1 MWKISVVGHSQIPKK
16 LEVENTEIRIF
27 RAPGGRADNF
37 NNDTRMNEVLNW
49 KHDLCILW
57 IGSNDIDQ
65 ESKPK
70 DIVENISQIVESI
83 EQTAKQ

>member
-27 RAPGGRADNF
+27 RAPGGRADNL
-37 NNDTRMNEVLNW
+37 NNDTGMNEVLNW